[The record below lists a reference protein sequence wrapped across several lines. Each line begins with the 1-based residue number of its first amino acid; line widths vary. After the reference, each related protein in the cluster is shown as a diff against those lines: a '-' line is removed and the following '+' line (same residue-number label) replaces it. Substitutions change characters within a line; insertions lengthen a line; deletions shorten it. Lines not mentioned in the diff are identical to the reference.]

1 MRNHHENFL
10 AIEFHGGN
18 YSVQPARILLMIHL
32 KSSREIEIMKGA
44 NRIVAEILLEL
55 RERVR
60 EGATTADVD
69 KIAEELTLKKK
80 AKPAFKGY
88 RGFPASLCI
97 SINEQVVHGIP
108 SPKRVLKNGDI
119 VGLDFGVIY
128 DGYYGDSAMTV
139 AIGQIPPEVDHL
151 LKVTEQCLYR
161 AIEQA
166 IPGNFVSDVSAAVQK
181 LAEANGYGI
190 VREFCGHGIGRSLH
204 EDPPV
209 LNYVQNGKGPKIKP
223 GLVIA
228 IEPMINL
235 GTDKVKILE
244 DGWTVITADGKPS
257 AHFEHTIAVT
267 PTGPEILTRV

>member
-1 MRNHHENFL
+1 
-10 AIEFHGGN
+10 
-18 YSVQPARILLMIHL
+18 
-32 KSSREIEIMKGA
+32 MKGA
-44 NRIVAEILLEL
+44 SKIVAEILLEL
-55 RERVR
+55 REAVR
-60 EGATTADVD
+60 EGVTTAEIDR
-69 KIAEELTLKKK
+69 IAEDLTRKKR

-88 RGFPASLCI
+88 RGFPGCVCI
-97 SINEQVVHGIP
+97 SVNEEVVHGIP
-108 SPKRVLKNGDI
+108 STKRVLKSGDI

-139 AIGQIPPEVDHL
+139 AVGQIPDEINHL
-151 LKVTEQCLYR
+151 LRVTEQCLFK

-166 IPGNFVSDVSAAVQK
+166 VPGNFLSDISAAVQQ
-181 LAEANGYGI
+181 LAEANNYGI

-209 LNYVQNGKGPKIKP
+209 LNYVQNGKGPKIKA
-223 GLVIA
+223 GLVLA

-235 GTDKVKILE
+235 GTEKVRVLE

-267 PTGPEILTRV
+267 PSGPEILTRV

>member
-1 MRNHHENFL
+1 
-10 AIEFHGGN
+10 
-18 YSVQPARILLMIHL
+18 MIHV
-32 KSSREIEIMKGA
+32 KSAREIETMKGA
-44 NRIVAEILLEL
+44 SRIVAEILLEL
-55 RERVR
+55 RERVA
-60 EGATTADVD
+60 EGATTADID
-69 KIAEELTLKKK
+69 KIAEDLTLKKK

-97 SINEQVVHGIP
+97 SVNDQVVHGIP
-108 SPKRVLKNGDI
+108 SPKRVLQNGDI

-139 AIGQIPPEVDHL
+139 AIGRIPPDVENL
-151 LKVTEQCLYR
+151 LKVTEQCLHK

-166 IPGNFVSDVSAAVQK
+166 VPGNFISDISAAVQR
-181 LAEANGYGI
+181 LADAHNYGI

-209 LNYVQNGKGPKIKP
+209 LNYVQNGKGAKIKP
-223 GLVIA
+223 GFVLA

-235 GTDKVKILE
+235 GTEKVRVLD

-267 PTGPEILTRV
+267 PNGPEILTRV

>member
-1 MRNHHENFL
+1 
-10 AIEFHGGN
+10 
-18 YSVQPARILLMIHL
+18 
-32 KSSREIEIMKGA
+32 
-44 NRIVAEILLEL
+44 
-55 RERVR
+55 VR
-60 EGATTADVD
+60 DGISTADVD
-69 KIAEELTLKKK
+69 RIAEDLTLKKK

-108 SPKRVLKNGDI
+108 SSKRILKNGDI

-139 AIGQIPPEVDHL
+139 AIGEVSAEVDRL

-166 IPGNFVSDVSAAVQK
+166 VAGNFISDISTAVQK
-181 LAEANGYGI
+181 LADTNNYGI

-209 LNYVQNGKGPKIKP
+209 LNYVQNGRDRKSS
-223 GLVIA
+223 LA
-228 IEPMINL
+228 
-235 GTDKVKILE
+235 
-244 DGWTVITADGKPS
+244 WFWPS
-257 AHFEHTIAVT
+257 S
-267 PTGPEILTRV
+267 R

>member
-1 MRNHHENFL
+1 
-10 AIEFHGGN
+10 
-18 YSVQPARILLMIHL
+18 MIHL
-32 KSSREIEIMKGA
+32 KSAREIETMKGA
-44 NRIVAEILLEL
+44 SKIVAEILAEL
-55 RERVR
+55 REVVR
-60 EGATTADVD
+60 DGATTADVD
-69 KIAEELTLKKK
+69 KIAEDLTLKKK

-97 SINEQVVHGIP
+97 SVNDQVVHGIP

-128 DGYYGDSAMTV
+128 DGYYGDSAVTV
-139 AIGQIPPEVDHL
+139 AIGEVSPEIDRL
-151 LKVTEQCLYR
+151 LKVTEQCLHK

-166 IPGNFVSDVSAAVQK
+166 VAGNFISDVSGAVQK
-181 LAEANGYGI
+181 LAEANNYGI

-209 LNYVQNGKGPKIKP
+209 LNYVQNGKGPKIKA
-223 GLVIA
+223 GLVLA

-235 GTDKVKILE
+235 GTDKVRVLE

-257 AHFEHTIAVT
+257 AHFEHTVAVT
-267 PTGPEILTRV
+267 PNGPEILTKL

>member
-1 MRNHHENFL
+1 
-10 AIEFHGGN
+10 
-18 YSVQPARILLMIHL
+18 MINL
-32 KSSREIEIMKGA
+32 KTSREINIMRSA
-44 NRIVAEILLEL
+44 SRIVAEVLAEL
-55 RERVR
+55 KEIVR
-60 EGATTADVD
+60 EGMTTAEIDRLASEMTQ
-69 KIAEELTLKKK
+69 KRK

-97 SINEQVVHGIP
+97 SVNEQVVHGIP
-108 SPKRVLKNGDI
+108 SPKRLLKNGDI

-139 AIGQIPPEVDHL
+139 AIGQIPPDIERL
-151 LKVTEQCLYR
+151 LKITEQCLYKG
-161 AIEQA
+161 IEQA
-166 IPGNFVSDVSAAVQK
+166 LPGNYISDISSAVQK
-181 LAEANGYGI
+181 LAEANNYGI

-223 GLVIA
+223 GLVLA

-235 GTDKVKILE
+235 GTEKVKILE
-244 DGWTVITADGKPS
+244 DGWTVVTADGRPS

-267 PTGPEILTRV
+267 PNGPEILTKI